1 MPLHPSF
8 NLGFRFFRSL
18 SLALYPLA
26 TSASFVQSS
35 DPLPPFPLSGS
46 LARVI
51 LLCLCLSFNPLFD
64 FPPISPYS
72 TADPCPIATSPS
84 FVQSSVPLPPFP
96 FSSSLARFLLLYM
109 CPSFNLLFDFP
120 PISPYY
126 TAGPC
131 PSFNPAPLVAS
142 TSLLLPHALPSAHA
156 LSSHRHIDILLRSI
170 RGSISSVS
178 PRWPEAYCCIC
189 ALHLIR

>member
-1 MPLHPSF
+1 MPYHRLMYVFGSF
-8 NLGFRFFRSL
+8 I
-18 SLALYPLA
+18 
-26 TSASFVQSS
+26 QSGV
-35 DPLPPFPLSGS
+35 PLPLFL
-46 LARVI
+46 LAG
-51 LLCLCLSFNPLFD
+51 L
-64 FPPISPYS
+64 
-72 TADPCPIATSPS
+72 CPIATSVS
-84 FVQSSVPLPPFP
+84 TVQFGVQFHLFPLTH
-96 FSSSLARFLLLYM
+96 SLSPHM

-170 RGSISSVS
+170 RGSIS
-178 PRWPEAYCCIC
+178 PRWPEAYCYIC
-189 ALHLIR
+189 ALHSIR